1 MGRGLEGEALPRGR
15 GGGASAGRTAAALD
29 PKQDSVVEGSRGQ
42 KTSTEARVG
51 PGDGPDGALVAGELG
66 ELRDGLPGDV
76 EDLKK
81 VVFEVLLLRSKRSK
95 KKKN

>member
-1 MGRGLEGEALPRGR
+1 
-15 GGGASAGRTAAALD
+15 
-29 PKQDSVVEGSRGQ
+29 
-42 KTSTEARVG
+42 
-51 PGDGPDGALVAGELG
+51 VAGELG